1 MTDGEQPRA
10 GDVVP
15 EARLRAS
22 GKSAGGG
29 TDSEADGMDRRAL
42 FRVGVTAA
50 MAVGSVALGLGLR
63 ARDGHGKNKTLP
75 KLKDHRVGKV
85 QGAVEMAIVR
95 GPDPAANVRRA
106 VEAMGGMGR
115 FVKRGERVVIK
126 PNIGWNRL
134 PEQAANTNPEVVAEV
149 VKLVA
154 AAGAGKIWVTDV
166 SVNTPEQCFARSGIE
181 KAAKAAGAIVV
192 RPNATAFREVDVSG
206 KLLHTGDVLFP
217 FVEADRVIN
226 VPVVKQH
233 GLSGATMAMKNWYGV
248 LGGQRVKLHQ
258 NIHLSIVDLAAMV
271 KPTLTIMDATRI
283 LLANGPTGGSLADV
297 KQMDTI
303 AVSSDEVA
311 LDAFGAGLLGLSPS
325 DLGFIVEGMKAG
337 LGTPQWQSLKTVEL
351 GG

>member
-10 GDVVP
+10 GNVVP
-15 EARLRAS
+15 ETRLREG
-22 GKSAGGG
+22 GKKAGGG
-29 TDSEADGMDRRAL
+29 DGADADGMDRRTL

-63 ARDGHGKNKTLP
+63 ARDGHGKSKALP
-75 KLKDHRVGKV
+75 KLKDHRVDKI

-95 GPDPAANVRRA
+95 GPDAAANVRRA
-106 VEAMGGMGR
+106 VLAMGGMGR
-115 FVKRGERVVIK
+115 YVKRGERVVIK

-134 PEQAANTNPEVVAEV
+134 PEQAANTNPDVVAEV
-149 VKLVA
+149 VRLVA
-154 AAGAGKIWVTDV
+154 AAGASKIWVTDV

-181 KAAKAAGAIVV
+181 KAAKAVGAIVV
-192 RPNATAFREVDVSG
+192 RPDAPAFREVDVQG
-206 KLLHTGDVLFP
+206 KLLRTADILFP
-217 FVEADRVIN
+217 FVDADRVIN

-233 GLSGATMAMKNWYGV
+233 GLSGATMAMKNWYGM

-258 NIHLSIVDLAAMV
+258 DIHLSIVDLASMI

-311 LDAFGAGLLGLSPS
+311 LDAFGAGLLGLSPTS
-325 DLGFIVEGMKAG
+325 LGFIVEGMKAG
-337 LGTPQWQSLKTVEL
+337 LGTPEWRNLKTEEL